1 MAAAEGLGAV
11 WGAVRGGGVRRGRQM
26 GGHRSRPKHYD
37 TNPIHSQLKG
47 NYRVSHRPTS
57 HWLRVPPSLL
67 QEANNS
73 DKKPDRQSDM
83 NLNHIGNNTH
93 DAVSYMHGKHTMI

>member
-1 MAAAEGLGAV
+1 
-11 WGAVRGGGVRRGRQM
+11 M

-47 NYRVSHRPTS
+47 NCRVSHRPTS

-73 DKKPDRQSDM
+73 DKKPDRQSNM
-83 NLNHIGNNTH
+83 NLNYIGNNTH
-93 DAVSYMHGKHTMI
+93 DAVSYIHTCMERRALCVDVHVCVYTKKEESV